1 MISIDVYIFFMFRK
15 AEITDSY
22 CKAIIKR
29 IFDLN
34 VFQMYFVI
42 DKTWIFEILI
52 RQANS
57 SIL

>member
-34 VFQMYFVI
+34 VFRMYFVI
-42 DKTWIFEILI
+42 DKKWIFEILI